1 MKKIYYSILGAML
14 TALTFLGCED
24 SLELAKLSYVTFEA
38 TTFNF
43 GVDIDGTNT
52 RGIKIY
58 TNDVTNTNR
67 TFTVNVV
74 SAGTTADP
82 GSYVIPPSVT
92 VPAGSN
98 EGTIEVTVSDIN
110 VSSSGETIELT
121 FSDQAGLFS
130 SQNMVLNVS
139 QICSLN
145 ELKLEIIFDTYP
157 EETSWEMY
165 DSGGTLIASG
175 DSYSGMTSFETK
187 WCLPDGNYQFV
198 IFDAYSDGICC
209 NYGNGS
215 YKLSSGATT
224 IFEGGS
230 FGASQAVNFSLP

>member
-1 MKKIYYSILGAML
+1 MFTVVMFMS
-14 TALTFLGCED
+14 CED
-24 SLELAKLSYVTFEA
+24 SLDLGKLSYVTFES
-38 TTFNF
+38 TTYNF
-43 GVDIDGTNT
+43 GVDIGGTNT
-52 RGIKIY
+52 REIKIY
-58 TNDVTNTNR
+58 TSDVTNTNR
-67 TFTVNVV
+67 IFTVNVV

-82 GSYVIPPSVT
+82 GSYVIPPSVS
-92 VPAGSN
+92 VPSGSN

-110 VSSSGETIELT
+110 VSSAGETIELS
-121 FSDQAGLFS
+121 FEDEAGLFS

-145 ELKLEIIFDTYP
+145 ELKLEITFDDFP

-165 DSGGTLIASG
+165 DGVGALVASG
-175 DSYSGMTSFETK
+175 NSYNGLTSFETN

-198 IFDAYSDGICC
+198 IYDAYSDGICC

-215 YKLSSGATT
+215 YKLSSGTTT

-230 FGASQAVNFSLP
+230 FGVSQTVNFSLP